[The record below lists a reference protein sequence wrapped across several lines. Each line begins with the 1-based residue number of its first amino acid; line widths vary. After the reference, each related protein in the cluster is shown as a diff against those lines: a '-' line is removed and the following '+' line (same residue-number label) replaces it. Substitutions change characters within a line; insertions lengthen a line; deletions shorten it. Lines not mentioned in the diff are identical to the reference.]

1 MGSLLAAAI
10 AIVGATVYTG
20 DGPPLQNATV
30 LIEGESIVSVGTDVA
45 LPPDAT
51 VIKAGGFVVT
61 PGLIDPSSRLGFVEI
76 GQVSSSVEGTLG
88 SNGDPIRAALRVA
101 DTFNPASQLIGGA
114 RKGGLT
120 SALAIPR
127 DGLIT
132 GQSAWI
138 ELGQKPRVVE
148 SPVAL
153 HVQLGAGGD
162 KRGARSRQFLVLRR
176 ALTDAQLYKSDTA
189 AFRSRSLRELS
200 ASAADLESLSRVL
213 DGTLPVVFSVDRATD
228 ILTTL
233 EIAKE
238 FGLWTVIEGAAE
250 GWVVADELAAA
261 RVAVIVNPFENLP
274 SSFDALE
281 ARADNAAL
289 LRKAGVEVAFTLQG
303 DAHRAARLR
312 QGAGIAV
319 ANGFPHA
326 DAIAAITRVPAEI
339 FGNSDV
345 GTLRVGNR
353 ANLVIWTG
361 DPLELGS
368 WVKRLFVGGN
378 EVSLRTRKDLLTERY
393 RSVTP

>member
-368 WVKRLFVGGN
+368 WVKRLFVGGK

>member
-238 FGLWTVIEGAAE
+238 FGLWAVIEGAAE

-326 DAIAAITRVPAEI
+326 EAIAAITRVPAEI

-368 WVKRLFVGGN
+368 WVQRLFVGGK